1 MCLRGSALQVV
12 AVEVLPEA
20 CHKRVG
26 AFLKPAGLATQVVQG
41 IAFANPHR
49 GILAHLLREIEC
61 TFLQVT
67 NNNIHTHI
75 RICVRA
81 RA

>member
-1 MCLRGSALQVV
+1 MV

-26 AFLKPAGLATQVVQG
+26 TFLKPTGLTRQIVQG

-49 GILAHLLREIEC
+49 GNLAHLLREIEC
-61 TFLQVT
+61 TFLQVI
-67 NNNIHTHI
+67 NNNNEV
-75 RICVRA
+75 RIA
-81 RA
+81 KTG